1 MCAVCVLDAYRDQ
14 RRALDPMD
22 VTVEVC
28 LVIECIEAEMFS
40 MSECPVS
47 SEHFFYVLKA
57 A

>member
-22 VTVEVC
+22 VTIEVC